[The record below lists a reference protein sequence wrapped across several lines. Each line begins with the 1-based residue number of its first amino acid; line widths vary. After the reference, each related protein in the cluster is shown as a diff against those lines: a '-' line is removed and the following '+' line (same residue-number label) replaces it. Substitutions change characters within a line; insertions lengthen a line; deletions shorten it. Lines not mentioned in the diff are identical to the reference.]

1 MNQIIKR
8 SNLMSKHDI
17 YTMQDPQSQFFHGQ
31 FAKQP
36 QQAPGIQSKMEP
48 IPDCGE
54 ESYKGSNKLQGRKAL
69 VTGGDSGIGRAAAIA
84 YAREGADVA
93 INYLPEEQS
102 DAEEVAKLIEAEGRK
117 AILIP
122 GDLSDEAFNQTMVT
136 TAKEKLGGLDIL
148 ALVAGKQQAVD
159 NILKLSTEQIRK
171 TYEINVF
178 SLFWTIKAALPYLPK
193 GATIITTSSIQG
205 YQPDGILLDYAST
218 KAAIIAFSRALAK
231 QIASKGIRVNIVAP
245 GPIWTPLQICGGQP
259 SEAIPE
265 FGKTTPIARAGQ
277 PVELSSLYVYLASQ
291 ESSYIT
297 AEVFGVTG
305 GIHCA

>member
-1 MNQIIKR
+1 
-8 SNLMSKHDI
+8 MSQQDI
-17 YTMQDPQSQFFHGQ
+17 YTMQDPTTEFYHDK

-36 QQAPGIQSKMEP
+36 QTPPGIQSKMQP

-54 ESYKGSNKLQGRKAL
+54 KTYKGSNKLTGRKAL

-84 YAREGADVA
+84 YAKEGADVA

-102 DAEEVAKLIEAEGRK
+102 DAEEVAEVIKSVGRK

-122 GDLSDEAFNQTMVT
+122 GDLSEEAFNKKLVEEART
-136 TAKEKLGGLDIL
+136 ELGGLDIL
-148 ALVAGKQQAVD
+148 ALVAGKQQHVED
-159 NILKLSTEQIRK
+159 ILKLSTEQIRK
-171 TYEINVF
+171 TFEINVF
-178 SLFWTIKAALPYLPK
+178 SLFWTIKAALPHLPK
-193 GATIITTSSIQG
+193 GSTIITTSSNQN
-205 YQPDGILLDYAST
+205 YLPDGFLLDYAST

-231 QIASKGIRVNIVAP
+231 QIAHKGIRVNIVAP

-259 SEAIPE
+259 QDVICD
-265 FGKTTPIARAGQ
+265 FGVTTPIGRAGQ
-277 PVELSSLYVYLASQ
+277 PVELSSLYVFLASQ

-305 GIHCA
+305 GMHCG